1 MWGWEWYQPTTLMG
15 RPVISANLC
24 GSQGAL
30 GTERQREE
38 LYVQGKTAEFYKFLM
53 SQQNSRSLWRGGK
66 TVQGADGSLF
76 PSTIRSHCCR
86 SKLDSVCMWQ
96 QTPSQ
101 QLLKPASPSVCGQ
114 EAPQC
119 STWSLADL
127 SSSTQPPC
135 CTATPLYKHTAVLP
149 VTKYKTMIKNL

>member
-38 LYVQGKTAEFYKFLM
+38 LYIQGKTAEFYKFLM

-66 TVQGADGSLF
+66 TQCRELMGASSPAPSGATAAEANWILFACGNKHHLSSCSNQPPRVCVDKRLPSAAPGALLTSHLPLSLPAELPP
-76 PSTIRSHCCR
+76 PSTNT
-86 SKLDSVCMWQ
+86 LQ
-96 QTPSQ
+96 FY
-101 QLLKPASPSVCGQ
+101 L
-114 EAPQC
+114 
-119 STWSLADL
+119 
-127 SSSTQPPC
+127 
-135 CTATPLYKHTAVLP
+135 
-149 VTKYKTMIKNL
+149 